1 MVYTSTGAAGAAR
14 RGTDDSVY
22 TQFQRKAAR
31 RIMSN
36 VHAAARSLAVFLF
49 WASCEILILTTVHT
63 IANLR
68 WCIGNCGAPLPPVAL
83 RPPTALLS
91 HLRRGALEP
100 QEEPAFA
107 ECYRSQMAF
116 LSLFRRR
123 PGIVGIKMINL
134 IVPHVEEDT
143 GR

>member
-68 WCIGNCGAPLPPVAL
+68 WCIGNCGAPCPRWLCA
-83 RPPTALLS
+83 
-91 HLRRGALEP
+91 
-100 QEEPAFA
+100 
-107 ECYRSQMAF
+107 
-116 LSLFRRR
+116 RRR
-123 PGIVGIKMINL
+123 PCCLTYGAVRSNRKRSRHSLSAIARRWLFCLYFV
-134 IVPHVEEDT
+134 VAPE
-143 GR
+143 